1 MADFFP
7 AIDDSHRAFIEKQ
20 PVFFVATAAAGARV
34 NLSPKGMDV
43 FRVLGPNRVAYLD
56 LGGSGNETQAHLA
69 VDGRITI
76 MFCAFDNP
84 ALILRL
90 YGRGS
95 FIGVDDAGFD
105 EMMVHFTPLPGM
117 RQIFVVEVD
126 SVQTSCGWGVPRMT
140 FERERDTLVR
150 YHAQQVPEE
159 RLAKI
164 ADRTRSIDGL
174 PVIVQQSYYTGT
186 PG

>member
-1 MADFFP
+1 
-7 AIDDSHRAFIEKQ
+7 
-20 PVFFVATAAAGARV
+20 
-34 NLSPKGMDV
+34 
-43 FRVLGPNRVAYLD
+43 
-56 LGGSGNETQAHLA
+56 
-69 VDGRITI
+69 

-105 EMMVHFTPLPGM
+105 EMMVHFSPLPGM
-117 RQIFVVEVD
+117 RQIFVVDVD
-126 SVQTSCGWGVPRMT
+126 SLQTSCGWGVPRME

-150 YHAQQVPEE
+150 YHAQQDPGE

-164 ADRTRSIDGL
+164 AARNKSIDGL
-174 PVIVQQSYYTGT
+174 PVTVQKTLYVDAD
-186 PG
+186 